1 MSRIV
6 LFAAAAL
13 LISACSKTDDDTSAA
28 ELLPTLEPPADG
40 EGFQLA
46 LETVAPALSEIWA
59 CEVYPLPTDGVASV
73 NRVEYLQ
80 NEGTHHLTLS
90 TFLTAGSIPHGTYD
104 CDDLYGDTSL
114 MDDQIMI
121 FGTQGEPEGEM
132 ILPDGVAAQ
141 LPEGLDIIHE
151 VHYVNTSS
159 EDLTIYSYLNAYTV
173 DDDEVEEGIWGG
185 SVRDEYIVIP
195 PEAEAHSEWTRC
207 VMNEDVEVLFLA
219 SHTHELGIEFTIAP
233 YDGETVGE
241 VFFTNDDWHN
251 PLITQ
256 YEPPIVV
263 PAGEGFEFTCT
274 WRNESDSEINY
285 GPDSTDEMCNMAIV
299 HTPFSVTALCEVVE
313 SSDGQIWSP

>member
-1 MSRIV
+1 MPTIA
-6 LFAAAAL
+6 LLTAAL
-13 LISACSKTDDDTSAA
+13 LAGGCSKTADDTAAA
-28 ELLPTLEPPADG
+28 EALPTLAPPADG
-40 EGFQLA
+40 EGFQLT
-46 LETVAPALSEIWA
+46 LEAVAPALSEIWT

-90 TFLTAGSIPHGTYD
+90 TFLAAGTIPHGTYD
-104 CDDLYGDTSL
+104 CNDLYGDTSL

-132 ILPDGVAAQ
+132 VLPDGVAAQ

-159 EDLTIYSYLNAYTV
+159 EDLPIYSYLNAYTV

-185 SVRDEYIVIP
+185 SVRDEFIEIP
-195 PEAEAHSEWTRC
+195 AGAEAHSEWTRC

-219 SHTHELGIEFTIAP
+219 SHTHEKGIEFTIAP

-241 VFFTNDDWHN
+241 VFYTNDDWHN

-256 YEPPIVV
+256 YEPPLVV
-263 PAGEGFEFTCT
+263 PAGEGFEFSCT
-274 WRNESDSEINY
+274 WRNESDEAINY
-285 GPDSTDEMCNMAIV
+285 GPESTDEMCNMAIV

-313 SSDGQIWSP
+313 SSDGQLWSP